1 MRKSIWSILALAVI
15 VSFASCEKIDSKTE
29 SAASIIQKAADT
41 GEIVNVSS
49 SNYERV
55 EVEALERSEDMT
67 GYTSGKLEYRENGE
81 LKASIKFEGDK
92 ALKSED
98 GDEDKEVDLKSKDG
112 DYDKIIVE
120 PLVKADDCDYIVAG
134 TIEFHKDGEWIAT
147 IDFGDGSCD
156 DLAEKTTADDD
167 EVHVFSLDDWK

>member
-98 GDEDKEVDLKSKDG
+98 GD
-112 DYDKIIVE
+112 YDKIIVE